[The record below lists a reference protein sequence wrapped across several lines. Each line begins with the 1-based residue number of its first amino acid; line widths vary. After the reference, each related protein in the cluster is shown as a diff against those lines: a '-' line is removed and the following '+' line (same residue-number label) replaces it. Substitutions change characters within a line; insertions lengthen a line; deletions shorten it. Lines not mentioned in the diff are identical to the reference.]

1 MSSRKLSDVYFSRAV
16 QFTLLVFGKVEGIL
30 IIPLEKWK
38 FVHKLRWKKG
48 CGMLNRKID
57 SYLKDYYQKSSNAL
71 LITGARQVG
80 KTYSIREFGKTFKSF
95 IEINFIENPDA
106 VGLFK
111 DAKGSADILMRLS
124 TITNVPMIK
133 GDTLIFFDEVQECP
147 DIVTAIKF
155 LVDEG
160 SYRYILSGSLLGVEL
175 KDIRS
180 VPVGY
185 MGVKEMFPLDFEEFL
200 TCVGINENVISTLK
214 DAWMKRIPVDGFIH
228 NKMMELFRLYLI
240 VGGMPAAVSKYLESN
255 NLQDVLAVQQEIIQL
270 YKKDIAKYDPDN
282 KLYIEEIFNLIP
294 PELNAKNKRFILKR
308 LNENAKYERYEN
320 SFLWLKHAGVAI
332 PVYNVEE
339 PKVPLLL
346 SRSRNLLKLF
356 LSDIGL
362 LAAQYANGIQMR
374 IIKGDKDINFGSIY
388 ENVVAQELVA
398 HGLEPYYYNSKKRG
412 ELDFVIEQGG
422 RILPIEVKSGKDY
435 TYHRALSNIM
445 DCDEYDIQEALVFNN
460 DNLSVDGRITYVP
473 VYMVMFLDN
482 CAAAPIEYKVDLGG
496 LSNGDV

>member
-1 MSSRKLSDVYFSRAV
+1 
-16 QFTLLVFGKVEGIL
+16 
-30 IIPLEKWK
+30 
-38 FVHKLRWKKG
+38 
-48 CGMLNRKID
+48 MLNRKINK
-57 SYLKDYYQKSSNAL
+57 YLNDYYQKSGNAL

-80 KTYSIREFGKTFKSF
+80 KTYSIREFGKAFKSF

-155 LVDEG
+155 LV
-160 SYRYILSGSLLGVEL
+160 LGVEL

-185 MGVKEMFPLDFEEFL
+185 MGVKEMFPLDFEEFI
-200 TCVGINENVISTLK
+200 TCIGINENVIATVK
-214 DAWMKRIPVDGFIH
+214 EAWTMRQPVDDFIH

-255 NLQDVLAVQQEIIQL
+255 NLQEVLAVQQEIIQL
-270 YKKDIAKYDPDN
+270 YKKDIAKYDPNN

-320 SFLWLKHAGVAI
+320 SFLWLKNAGVAI

-346 SRSRNLLKLF
+346 ARSRNLLKLF
-356 LSDIGL
+356 LNDIGL
-362 LAAQYANGIQMR
+362 LAAQYADGIQVR

-388 ENVVAQELVA
+388 ENAVAQELVA
-398 HGLEPYYYNSKKRG
+398 HGFEPYYYNSKKRG
-412 ELDFVIEQGG
+412 EIDFVIENNGKV
-422 RILPIEVKSGKDY
+422 LPIEVKSGKDY
-435 TYHRALSNIM
+435 VYHRALSNIM
-445 DCDEYDIQEALVFNN
+445 DCEEYDLPEAMVLNN
-460 DNLSVDGRITYVP
+460 DNLSVEGRNTYVP
-473 VYMVMFLDN
+473 VYMVMFLKRGD
-482 CAAAPIEYKVDLGG
+482 AAPIEYKVDLGG
-496 LSNGDV
+496 LSKGNV

>member
-1 MSSRKLSDVYFSRAV
+1 
-16 QFTLLVFGKVEGIL
+16 
-30 IIPLEKWK
+30 
-38 FVHKLRWKKG
+38 
-48 CGMLNRKID
+48 
-57 SYLKDYYQKSSNAL
+57 
-71 LITGARQVG
+71 
-80 KTYSIREFGKTFKSF
+80 
-95 IEINFIENPDA
+95 
-106 VGLFK
+106 
-111 DAKGSADILMRLS
+111 MRLS

-185 MGVKEMFPLDFEEFL
+185 MGVKEMFPLDFEEFI
-200 TCVGINENVISTLK
+200 TCVGINDNVIATVK
-214 DAWMKRIPVDGFIH
+214 EAWTKRRPVDDFIH

-255 NLQDVLAVQQEIIQL
+255 NLQEVLAVQQEIIQL

-308 LNENAKYERYEN
+308 LNENAKYARYEN
-320 SFLWLKHAGVAI
+320 SFLWLKNAGVAI

-346 SRSRNLLKLF
+346 ARSRNLLKLF
-356 LSDIGL
+356 LNDIGL
-362 LAAQYANGIQMR
+362 LAAQYADGIQVR

-388 ENVVAQELVA
+388 ENAVAQELVA
-398 HGLEPYYYNSKKRG
+398 HGFEPYFYNSKKRG
-412 ELDFVIEQGG
+412 EIDFVIENDGKV
-422 RILPIEVKSGKDY
+422 LPIEVKSGKGY
-435 TYHRALSNIM
+435 VYHRALSNIM
-445 DCDEYDIQEALVFNN
+445 DCEEYDLPEALVLNN
-460 DNLSVDGRITYVP
+460 DNLTVEGRITYVP
-473 VYMVMFLDN
+473 VYMVMFIVKSD
-482 CAAAPIEYKVDLGG
+482 PSVTQYRVDISG
-496 LSNGDV
+496 LK

>member
-1 MSSRKLSDVYFSRAV
+1 
-16 QFTLLVFGKVEGIL
+16 
-30 IIPLEKWK
+30 
-38 FVHKLRWKKG
+38 
-48 CGMLNRKID
+48 MLNRKID
-57 SYLKDYYQKSSNAL
+57 KYLIEYYQKSGNAL

-80 KTYSIREFGKTFKSF
+80 KTYSIREFGKGFKSF

-185 MGVKEMFPLDFEEFL
+185 MGVKEMFPLDFEEFI
-200 TCVGINENVISTLK
+200 TCVGINDNVIATVK
-214 DAWMKRIPVDGFIH
+214 EAWTKRRPVDDFIH

-255 NLQDVLAVQQEIIQL
+255 NLQEVLAVQQEIIQL

-308 LNENAKYERYEN
+308 LNENAKYARYEN
-320 SFLWLKHAGVAI
+320 SFLWLKNAGVAI

-346 SRSRNLLKLF
+346 ARSRNLLKLF
-356 LSDIGL
+356 LNDIGL
-362 LAAQYANGIQMR
+362 LAAQYADGIQVR

-388 ENVVAQELVA
+388 ENAVAQELVA
-398 HGLEPYYYNSKKRG
+398 HGFEPYFYNSKKRG
-412 ELDFVIEQGG
+412 EIDFVIENNGKV
-422 RILPIEVKSGKDY
+422 LPIEVKSGKGY
-435 TYHRALSNIM
+435 VYHRALSNIM
-445 DCDEYDIQEALVFNN
+445 DCEEYDLPEALVLNN
-460 DNLSVDGRITYVP
+460 DNLTVEGRITYVP
-473 VYMVMFLDN
+473 VYMVMFIVKSV
-482 CAAAPIEYKVDLGG
+482 PSVTQYRVDISELI
-496 LSNGDV
+496 